1 MKKADLAR
9 LTAWADTQTHIHT
22 VFSTCT
28 SHSQQPA
35 FDAVA
40 SDLARTAPCI
50 RITPSERETR
60 LPGFFAAD
68 NIGFFALP
76 VEKALAPF
84 LETLSCLAGDTP
96 PLTDDLGML
105 LARVDRPC
113 RLTLFIA
120 AQCPHCPE
128 MIKTLI
134 PLAVCSRQIDLRIID
149 GTLFP
154 ETAQKHQVLSAPCLI
169 LDQDFRWTG
178 QADPREILTLIMERD
193 PSHLSADTLRQ
204 ILEQGEAA
212 WICQQMIRAGAVFEN
227 VIALLMHPVWSV
239 RLGAMVVVETL
250 AQEAPELAS
259 RLCLPLI
266 RAFETKDVTVQG
278 DILYALGE
286 AGTQDTRD
294 WIIKTMPGLTHPD
307 LKDAAQEAL
316 TAIEQRQ

>member
-9 LTAWADTQTHIHT
+9 LTAWADTQPHIHT
-22 VFSTCT
+22 VFSSCT
-28 SHSQQPA
+28 SHPEQPV
-35 FDAVA
+35 FDAFA
-40 SDLARTAPCI
+40 SELSRAAPCI
-50 RITPSERETR
+50 RIKPSDRETR

-68 NIGFFALP
+68 NIVFCALL

-84 LETLSCLAGDTP
+84 LETLSCLAGDMP
-96 PLTDDLGML
+96 PLTDDLEVL
-105 LARVDRPC
+105 LAQVDRPC

-128 MIKTLI
+128 MIKRLI
-134 PLAVCSRQIDLRIID
+134 PLAVRSRQIVLEIID

-154 ETAQKHQVLSAPCLI
+154 ETAQEQKVLSAPCLI

-178 QADPREILTLIMERD
+178 QADPREVLTLIMERD
-193 PSHLSADTLRQ
+193 PSLLSADTLKQ
-204 ILEQGEAA
+204 ILEQGDAS
-212 WICQQMIRAGAVFEN
+212 WICRQMIRAGAVFEN
-227 VIALLMHPVWSV
+227 VIALLIHPVWSV
-239 RLGAMVVVETL
+239 RLGAIVVVETL

-259 RLCLPLI
+259 RLCPPLI
-266 RAFETKDVTVQG
+266 RAFEAMDVTVQG

-307 LKDAAQEAL
+307 LKDAACEAL
-316 TAIEQRQ
+316 TAIEDRQ